1 MLKYFW
7 QPRAQSRNLVS
18 NGDHFQ
24 WFLNVGSEIPY
35 CQRDQQ
41 MPASINLLSV
51 TAAPFRKLFF
61 T

>member
-7 QPRAQSRNLVS
+7 QPRAESRNLVS

-24 WFLNVGSEIPY
+24 WFLNAGSEIPY

-51 TAAPFRKLFF
+51 TAAHFRKPFF